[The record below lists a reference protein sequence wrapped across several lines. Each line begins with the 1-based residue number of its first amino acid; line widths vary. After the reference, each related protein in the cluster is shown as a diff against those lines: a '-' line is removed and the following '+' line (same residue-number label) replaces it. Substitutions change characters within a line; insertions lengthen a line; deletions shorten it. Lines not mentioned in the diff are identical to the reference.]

1 MTSLAHLVAEILQAR
16 NFEVSQRDGYTFARR
31 DGREVVFFLM
41 ASPDRAAADAFVAR
55 FKNGPAKKVIATL
68 EPVPSVFLESL
79 DRSVALWD
87 RAALE
92 HEIGRTRIEQVVGD
106 KDHGLVDELLADDF
120 PRMVSPELLEDI
132 QSPSVGERI
141 VRPVV
146 GSEDIRELSR
156 KTVSGFRYRLELV
169 PHYVFGYV
177 CPLYMDEQKVGVE
190 KGTLSVNGLTHKV
203 ESWNERT
210 EVVYALETA
219 HKTLEPAIGVVD
231 ARKQA
236 RRELARVNSYERETV
251 REENHVTITEKR
263 KIAPREDE
271 IVLED
276 RGVFYI
282 PIWCVEGV
290 HGIMIVNAGT
300 GKIVSEDYYRI

>member
-1 MTSLAHLVAEILQAR
+1 MTSLAHLVTEILQAR
-16 NFEVSQRDGYTFARR
+16 DFEVYPRDGYMLARR
-31 DGREVVFFLM
+31 EGREVVFFLM
-41 ASPDRAAADAFVAR
+41 PTPDRAAADAFVAR
-55 FKNGPAKKVIATL
+55 FKSGPAKKVIATL
-68 EPVPSVFLESL
+68 SPVPPAFLGSL
-79 DRSVALWD
+79 DRSVTLWD

-92 HEIGRTRIEQVVGD
+92 HEIGRTRIERVVGD

-132 QSPSVGERI
+132 QDPSVGERI

-169 PHYVFGYV
+169 PHYVFGYI
-177 CPLYMDEQKVGVE
+177 CPLYMDGEKVGVE
-190 KGTLSVNGLTHKV
+190 KGSLSVNGLTHKV
-203 ESWNERT
+203 ESWNDRT
-210 EVVYALETA
+210 EVVYALETT
-219 HKTLEPAIGVVD
+219 HKTLEPAIGAEG

-236 RRELARVNSYERETV
+236 RKELVRVNSYERETV

-271 IVLED
+271 IALED

-300 GKIVSEDYYRI
+300 GKIVSEDYYRL